1 MKKLTL
7 VIITAL
13 TAITAGAAETAT
25 TTVGDTLSL
34 DEVTVTAIKQSA
46 DLRSQAT
53 ALTVIGHQ
61 EAERNQVLSVKTAAD
76 LVPNLFIPDYG
87 SRMTSTVYVRGIGT
101 RIDQPAVGLTVDNV
115 PVMTKENYDI
125 DLMDI
130 ARMEVL
136 RGPQNTLYGRNT
148 LGGLMNVYT
157 LSPLNYQGTRA
168 MVEGASHGSWRVGAS
183 HYTLLRPGLG
193 LSLTAQ
199 YGSTE
204 GEFINRHNGQ
214 RCDWERLFSAR
225 MKLEW
230 RGQNGWYVSNVASLS
245 TSRQGGYPYE
255 WVETGEIAY
264 NDTCF
269 YRRTSVMDGLTLRK
283 DFDHFTLSSITSYQY
298 LDDNMTLD
306 QDFTVRDYF
315 TLTQARREHAVT
327 QDIILRGSEKES
339 GYNWLAGA
347 SGFYRRYR
355 MDAPVTFNDYGIEQ
369 FIEKHVNDAIPEYPI
384 TWDTRSF
391 VLGSHFT
398 SPSWGAALYH
408 ESTYRWGQWTLQAG
422 VRLDYEHARL
432 NYRSV
437 THTGYTTYVLATGS
451 VFSHEDIDID
461 ENGTLDKV
469 FFDILPNLS
478 LTWHPWAGKS
488 HLVYLAVSRGS
499 KAGGFNTQM
508 FSDVLQQRLMSLM
521 GIGLKYDVDKMV
533 GYNPEKAWNYEMGG
547 HFECW
552 GGSVQS
558 DLDVFFMDCRDRQLT
573 VFPPG
578 TTTGRMMTNAG
589 KTHSWGGEFAMTVAP
604 SELTHLSLSYGFTCA
619 TFKDYNDG
627 KVDHNGHRVPYAPMH
642 TLFVEA
648 SHGFKIDGDI
658 NRLLTLAANVRA
670 TGDIYWDEANTL
682 QQPFYALLGASIT
695 WQQKHYSLQLWGS
708 NLTDTQYKTFYF
720 VSIQHPF
727 LQRGH
732 GRSLGATLR
741 LTL

>member
-1 MKKLTL
+1 MKRTILIAAAYL
-7 VIITAL
+7 IGLTAL
-13 TAITAGAAETAT
+13 AA
-25 TTVGDTLSL
+25 VGDTLSL
-34 DEVTVTAIKQSA
+34 GEVTVTAIKQSA

-53 ALTVIGHQ
+53 ALTVIGRQ
-61 EAERNQVLSVKTAAD
+61 EAERNQILSVKTAAE
-76 LVPNLFIPDYG
+76 LTPNLFIPDYG

-101 RIDQPAVGLTVDNV
+101 RIDQPAVGLTIDNV
-115 PVMTKENYDI
+115 PVMTKENYDL

-130 ARMEVL
+130 TRFEAL

-148 LGGLMNVYT
+148 LGGVMNVYT

-168 MVEGASHGSWRVGAS
+168 VIEGASHSTWRVGTS
-183 HYTLLRPGLG
+183 HYRLLKDNLG
-193 LSLTAQ
+193 LSLSAQ
-199 YGSTE
+199 YNSTK
-204 GEFINRHNGQ
+204 GEFTNQFNGK
-214 RCDWERLFSAR
+214 RCDWERQFSAR
-225 MKLEW
+225 TKLEW
-230 RGQNGWYVSNVASLS
+230 RSSNGWYVSNVASLAV
-245 TSRQGGYPYE
+245 TRQGGYPYE
-255 WVETGEIAY
+255 WVETGTIAY

-269 YRRTSVMDGLTLRK
+269 YRRTSLMDGLTLRK
-283 DFDHFTLSSITSYQY
+283 DFDAFTLSSITSYQY

-306 QDFTVRDYF
+306 QDFTVKDYF

-327 QDIILRGSEKES
+327 QDFIVRSHDKAE
-339 GYNWLAGA
+339 GYNWLEGL
-347 SGFYRRYR
+347 SGFYRRYK

-369 FIEKHVNDAIPEYPI
+369 FIENHVNQAIPEYPI
-384 TWDTRSF
+384 AWDTRSF

-437 THTGYTTYVLATGS
+437 THTGYTTYVLATGA
-451 VFSHEDIDID
+451 VFSHEPIDID
-461 ENGTLDKV
+461 ESGTLNKD
-469 FFDILPNLS
+469 FFDILPNVS
-478 LTWHPWAGKS
+478 LTWHPWTGKN
-488 HLVYLAVSRGS
+488 HTVFLAFSRGS

-508 FSDVLQQRLMSLM
+508 FSDVLQQRLMGMM
-521 GIGLKYDVDKMV
+521 GIGMQYDVDKMV
-533 GYNPEKAWNYEMGG
+533 GYKPEKAWNYELGG

-552 GGSVQS
+552 GGRVQS
-558 DLDVFFMDCRDRQLT
+558 DLGAFFMDCRDRQLT
-573 VFPPG
+573 IFPPG

-589 KTHSWGGEFAMTVAP
+589 KTHSWGTEFSISVNLTM
-604 SELTHLSLSYGFTCA
+604 LTHVNLSYGFTHA

-627 KVDHNGHRVPYAPMH
+627 KVDHSGNRVPYAPMH
-642 TLFVEA
+642 TLFAEA
-648 SHGFKIDGDI
+648 SHGIKVGGDN

-682 QQPFYALLGASIT
+682 RQPLYALLGASVT
-695 WQQKHYSLQLWGS
+695 WQQEHYSLQLWGR

-741 LTL
+741 FNF